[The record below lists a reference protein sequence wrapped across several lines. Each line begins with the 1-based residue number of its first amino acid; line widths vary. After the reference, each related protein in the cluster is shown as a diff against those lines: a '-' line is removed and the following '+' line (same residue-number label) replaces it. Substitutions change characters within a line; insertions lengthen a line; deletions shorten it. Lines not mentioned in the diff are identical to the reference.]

1 MLQLVKFIE
10 RAERSAFWL
19 FILNV
24 ALRRIIPFNAPHRF
38 RITQI
43 AIGSVTIKIPYRR
56 RNLNHIKGLH
66 ACALAT
72 VAEYATGIALLS
84 RLGQDYRIIM
94 RSMQVDYQF
103 QGKMDA
109 SASFSISEQEF
120 QQEVVIPLKNADS
133 IDFVAIPIVKDAA
146 GNILCT
152 PAITWQIKSWQKVR
166 LK

>member
-1 MLQLVKFIE
+1 MLQLANFIKK
-10 RAERSAFWL
+10 AEHSAMWL
-19 FILNV
+19 FLLNV

-38 RITQI
+38 RIIQI
-43 AIGSVTIKIPYRR
+43 AIGAVTIKIPYRR
-56 RNLNHIKGLH
+56 RNFNHIKGLH

-84 RLGQDYRIIM
+84 RLGEDYRIIM

-109 SASFSISEQEF
+109 TASFSVSESDF
-120 QQEVVIPLKNADS
+120 QQLIVTPLKSADS
-133 IDFVAIPIVKDAA
+133 IDFVAKPIVKDAA
-146 GNILCT
+146 GNVLCT